1 MVGASPGRGD
11 NGTETSLNNSC
22 SSRLGTNRL
31 HEGFHQE
38 GEERK
43 ALSRHLGVL
52 LSVTGSASPACC
64 GFNQCQSPHLG
75 GPRAAGG
82 AKQGEWHH
90 CCHKAEVTDTSLLSG
105 SELPGLIASPGA
117 PERLRLSSPCGALYA
132 FKVEM
137 GMVM

>member
-22 SSRLGTNRL
+22 YSRRGANRL

-64 GFNQCQSPHLG
+64 GFNQCRSPHLG
-75 GPRAAGG
+75 GPGQQVGPSKVRGITA
-82 AKQGEWHH
+82 
-90 CCHKAEVTDTSLLSG
+90 VTRQRRQTPHS
-105 SELPGLIASPGA
+105 
-117 PERLRLSSPCGALYA
+117 
-132 FKVEM
+132 
-137 GMVM
+137 

>member
-22 SSRLGTNRL
+22 SSRRGTNRL

-43 ALSRHLGVL
+43 ALSKLLGVARCD
-52 LSVTGSASPACC
+52 G
-64 GFNQCQSPHLG
+64 QCQPSLLWLQSMPVPTPR
-75 GPRAAGG
+75 GPRAGGG
-82 AKQGEWHH
+82 AKQGERHH
-90 CCHKAEVTDTSLLSG
+90 CCHKAEVTDTPLLSG

-117 PERLRLSSPCGALYA
+117 PKRPRLGSSCGALDA

-137 GMVM
+137 GMVT